1 MALQDDLTPTGKA
14 FLDEV
19 IGDGVMPDSMVV
31 IVSYMLPDGEPVT
44 ATHQWSDDTPAV
56 KLLGMLEMAKMD
68 VMGASGCGPFD
79 PAWRSD

>member
-44 ATHQWSDDTPAV
+44 ATHQL
-56 KLLGMLEMAKMD
+56 KLLGMLEMAKIGG
-68 VMGASGCGPFD
+68 VIASGCGPFD